1 MLAAAPFTE
10 PTMLKFL
17 LPVALALS
25 APLAAASDSTPAGA
39 AACGETNP
47 SGGDIRIVA
56 CRFPAGRPHR
66 FTARFSGGHD
76 DTSASLAATLDGQA
90 TDCDPDSKM
99 RLFAEDGDVSLH
111 CRVTAAGAASGV
123 HTLVVTVLW
132 SHAQYR
138 DFVFAA
144 E

>member
-1 MLAAAPFTE
+1 
-10 PTMLKFL
+10 MLKFL
-17 LPVALALS
+17 LPVAVALS
-25 APLAAASDSTPAGA
+25 APLAAASDPSPAGA
-39 AACGETNP
+39 AACSETNP
-47 SGGDIRIVA
+47 SGGDIRVVT
-56 CRFPAGRPHR
+56 CRFPAGRAHR
-66 FTARFSGGHD
+66 FTARFGGGHD

-90 TDCDPDSKM
+90 TDCDAGSKM

-111 CRVTAAGAASGV
+111 CRVTAAGTAGGA

-138 DFVFAA
+138 DFVFSA